1 MNAKLTALTGSF
13 LALTL
18 PLDAAAEP
26 PVNPPIEIIGE
37 SSGPPPP
44 PVCEGRGCATVLS
57 IQYQGKD
64 WVPVAGDNGSGTYI
78 GAAEGITVGTA
89 TSPVFI
95 GEAAL
100 DKDERIWTITVRFQN
115 GMTETIPQNF
125 PPLFK
130 RGDWVFVEGSAIRF
144 AE

>member
-1 MNAKLTALTGSF
+1 MKAKLAALTQAVIAM
-13 LALTL
+13 LL
-18 PLDAAAEP
+18 PLAAAAQPDANP
-26 PVNPPIEIIGE
+26 PVEIIGE

-44 PVCEGRGCATVLS
+44 PICQGQGCARVLS
-57 IQYQGKD
+57 IRYQGKE
-64 WVPVAGDNGSGTYI
+64 WVPVAGEDDQGTYV

-89 TSPVFI
+89 TAPLFI

-100 DKDERIWTITVRFQN
+100 DKDEMLWTITVRFEN
-115 GMTETIPQNF
+115 GVIETLPQNF

-130 RGDWVFVEGSAIRF
+130 RGDWVFVEGSSIRF

>member
-1 MNAKLTALTGSF
+1 MNAKLTALTGAMVALVLS
-13 LALTL
+13 LA
-18 PLDAAAEP
+18 AAAEP
-26 PVNPPIEIIGE
+26 TVDPSIEIIGE
-37 SSGPPPP
+37 SSGTPPP

-57 IQYQGKD
+57 IRYQGKE
-64 WVPVAGDNGSGTYI
+64 WVPVAGVDGSGTYV

-89 TSPVFI
+89 TAPIFV

-100 DKDERIWTITVRFQN
+100 DKDERVWTITVRFQN
-115 GMTETIPQNF
+115 GAIETIPQNF

-130 RGDWVFVEGSAIRF
+130 RGDWVFVEGNTIQF

>member
-1 MNAKLTALTGSF
+1 MNAKLAALTQSMV
-13 LALTL
+13 ALML
-18 PLDAAAEP
+18 PLANAAEP

-37 SSGPPPP
+37 SSGTPPPP
-44 PVCEGRGCATVLS
+44 MCEGRGCATVLS
-57 IQYQGKD
+57 IQYQGKE
-64 WVPVAGDNGSGTYI
+64 WVPVAGEDGPGTYI

-89 TSPVFI
+89 TAPVFI

-100 DKDERIWTITVRFQN
+100 DKDERIWTITVRLQN
-115 GMTETIPQNF
+115 GVIETIPQNF

-130 RGDWVFVEGSAIRF
+130 RGDWVFVEGNAIRF